1 LPRQPPPE
9 TAPAPDLIAR
19 VGLTSRPAEVLGLS
33 AGRVLF
39 VAAWPY
45 HRGRETVLELAT
57 ADGAFRR
64 ILPLRVTR
72 STPHGEKLYAVA
84 GEFGRPLTPD
94 ELRALSCPRPPPAR
108 LPACAAGGV
117 K

>member
-1 LPRQPPPE
+1 VPRQSPPA
-9 TAPAPDLIAR
+9 TSPASDVLAR
-19 VGLTSRPAEVLGLS
+19 VGLTSMPAEVVSLS
-33 AGRVLF
+33 ADHVLF
-39 VAAWPY
+39 VTLSPY
-45 HRGRETVLELAT
+45 RRGRETVLELAT

-84 GEFGRPLTPD
+84 GEFGRPLTLD
-94 ELRALSCPRPPPAR
+94 EMHVLSCPPPAPAR
-108 LPACAAGGV
+108 LPACTAGGV